1 LIVPGKVEI
10 LHPARIIG
18 HHFGWIFC
26 ALMTACMVEFTEI
39 LLSLALAQR
48 IRVSRVALSQE

>member
-1 LIVPGKVEI
+1 
-10 LHPARIIG
+10 
-18 HHFGWIFC
+18 
-26 ALMTACMVEFTEI
+26 MTACMVEFTEI